1 LTIVARC
8 GAYARWHLAKIP
20 RGWQETEMFDHI
32 SIGIRDIARSKRF
45 YDSALGPLGY
55 RVLRESEGSLGYG
68 VGKVSLWLL
77 KTESPVPADPKSGLH
92 FAFRAPNVRSVGE
105 FYIAALESGGSDN
118 GAPGERLEYAPGYY
132 AAYVLDPD
140 GYRLEAYHAEDEDA
154 DRPAHDGND

>member
-1 LTIVARC
+1 MADGYIWYELVTPDAD
-8 GAYARWHLAKIP
+8 AA
-20 RGWQETEMFDHI
+20 
-32 SIGIRDIARSKRF
+32 KRF